1 MANLAY
7 PMLYITRKEKGD
19 TQKEVATK
27 LGISPQRYQLKESGK
42 AIFNLNECQILSE
55 MYDMPIDE
63 LFGTK
68 IKAIS

>member
-1 MANLAY
+1 
-7 PMLYITRKEKGD
+7 D
-19 TQKEVATK
+19 TQKKVASK

-63 LFGTK
+63 LFSSK
-68 IKAIS
+68 IKVGE

>member
-1 MANLAY
+1 MTKLTY

-19 TQKEVATK
+19 TQKKVANK

-63 LFGTK
+63 LFSSK
-68 IKAIS
+68 IKVGE